1 MCMCALFAV
10 IFFWNVKD
18 CFCVYFYTTGKKP
31 FIERR
36 KKTSIK
42 SGCRVCKSIFIYSAL
57 IIINICSAVGILSFV
72 ACFFPLL
79 RTIVQRMWVCGA
91 IKMDK
96 YEKRVCQYTGA
107 RTHTILYIKI
117 VYFRFFF
124 QVFSVSFN
132 FSNFH
137 SFYVAFLLV

>member
-96 YEKRVCQYTGA
+96 YEKRVYWGA
-107 RTHTILYIKI
+107 HSHYSLYKNSLLP
-117 VYFRFFF
+117 FFSSIF
-124 QVFSVSFN
+124 CKV
-132 FSNFH
+132 
-137 SFYVAFLLV
+137 